1 MAHSCIGFWGAE
13 AKQLIPLLDKT
24 TLEERKTAVQKD
36 SIALKRNPY
45 HPYEGWVQRA
55 KRRDD
60 YDALVKLYFELCL
73 ALRQPTDMPNH
84 FGASAI
90 GLPGA
95 TVDAKDMGDL
105 ARSILVAMEKDGK
118 DVQGKG
124 PVHQKQGFAQYGV
137 PNWLEKPPETK
148 GKPDPNKDILPIA
161 RDLLRA
167 LRAAVDC

>member
-13 AKQLIPLLDKT
+13 AKQLIPLLDEMT
-24 TLEERKTAVQKD
+24 AAERKAAVKKG
-36 SIALKRNPY
+36 SAALKRNPY

-55 KRRDD
+55 KQEAD
-60 YDALVKLYFELCL
+60 YDALVELYFELCL
-73 ALRQPTDMPNH
+73 ALRQPTDMPNK

-90 GLPGA
+90 GLPTG
-95 TVDAKDMGDL
+95 TVNAKDMGDL
-105 ARSILVAMEKDGK
+105 AREILKNMAADGN
-118 DVQGKG
+118 DVQKG
-124 PVHQKQGFAQYGV
+124 AAVHQKQGFPQYGV
-137 PNWLEKPPETK
+137 PNWLEKPPEAK